1 MKVSFEGIGDVMVT
15 FETRDN
21 VIPYSP
27 VKICGN
33 GTVGPCVDGDEFDG
47 IAIDV
52 TEDGYASVLMHGYAE
67 FEYTGTAPTFGKCSL
82 VASGRLTTKVDANG
96 TADKRTVVMVDPGS
110 KTVGFFI

>member
-15 FETRDN
+15 FEAGEN

-33 GTVGPCVDGDEFDG
+33 GTVGPCVDGDVFDG
-47 IAIDV
+47 IAMDV
-52 TEDGYASVLMHGYAE
+52 TEDGYASVLMHGYAVLG
-67 FEYTGTAPTFGKCSL
+67 YTGATPAFGKCSL